1 MAEILESAGASVIFC
16 PTIEIAPP
24 DSWSGLDQAISR
36 ISTYHW
42 IVFTSANAVKFF
54 HQRVGDLGLNIS
66 IIDSLLSC
74 CIGPA
79 TASALES
86 KGARVDVIAAES
98 IAEGALRA
106 IVDHTG
112 GAPAIK
118 GLRFLIPRAQVAR
131 QFLPDELG
139 KLGAIVDTVAVYKT
153 VKPDLD
159 GRAITRLLE
168 ERCIS
173 AITFTSPSTVEHF
186 FEVLGSPGLA
196 DLLKGVLIACIGP
209 VTAAAARRRG
219 LHSIIQP
226 DQHNAGALARA
237 IIDALNP

>member
-1 MAEILESAGASVIFC
+1 
-16 PTIEIAPP
+16 
-24 DSWSGLDQAISR
+24 LDQAISR

-54 HQRVGDLGLNIS
+54 HQRLGDLGLSIS
-66 IIDSLLSC
+66 IIDSLISC

-79 TASALES
+79 TASALAFT
-86 KGARVDVIAAES
+86 GARVDLTAAES
-98 IAEGALRA
+98 IAEGALQT
-106 IVDHTG
+106 IINHTG
-112 GAPAIK
+112 GVAAIK

-131 QFLPDELG
+131 QFLPEELG
-139 KLGAIVDTVAVYKT
+139 KLGATVDTADAYKT

-159 GRAITRLLE
+159 VRATTRLLE
-168 ERCIS
+168 ERRIS

-186 FEVLGSPGLA
+186 FELLGSSGPA

-219 LHSIIQP
+219 LHRIIQP
-226 DQHNAGALARA
+226 DQHNAVALARA
-237 IIDALNP
+237 IIDFLKP